1 MVTRIQA
8 PARRA
13 FTIIE
18 LLVVI
23 GVIAVIAGIAVA
35 AFNSRNPGVSV
46 RSGQL
51 VSVSLLNAARARA
64 VATGYPARL
73 LIAADDVNAP
83 DDYLRKFYVAYQEV
97 RATNST
103 TGAVTLAWRLTD
115 AGTALDQGVY
125 VIPPGLTAAQLD
137 SSVNLTD
144 YTSNKLESVFS
155 SVTLFNNNFGT
166 DIKTQRFYY
175 YEIDPQGG
183 GLSPTILYRLVLST
197 GQLTLPG
204 STPPGPRFDNPNFV
218 SGFRL
223 STYGVPT
230 LVNDVPSFQ

>member
-8 PARRA
+8 HARRA
-13 FTIIE
+13 FTLIE

-23 GVIAVIAGIAVA
+23 GVIAVIAGIAIA
-35 AFNSRNPGVSV
+35 AFNGRNPGVSV

-73 LIAADDVNAP
+73 LVAADDVNAP
-83 DDYLRKFYVAYQEV
+83 EDYLRKFYIAYQEV
-97 RATNST
+97 TATNVT
-103 TGAVTLAWRLTD
+103 DGNVTLGWRLTD
-115 AGTALDQGVY
+115 TGTALDQGIY
-125 VIPPGLTAAQLD
+125 VIPPSLTAAQLD
-137 SSVNLTD
+137 PSVNLSA
-144 YTSNKLESVFS
+144 YTSNNLESVFS
-155 SVTLFNNNFGT
+155 SAAKFSNNFGP
-166 DIKTQRFYY
+166 DVKSQSFYY
-175 YEIDPQGG
+175 FEIDPQGG

-204 STPPGPRFDNPNFV
+204 TTPPGPRFDNPDFV

>member
-1 MVTRIQA
+1 MVTRIHA
-8 PARRA
+8 GVLRA
-13 FTIIE
+13 FTLIE

-23 GVIAVIAGIAVA
+23 GVIAVIAGIGAA
-35 AFNSRNPGVSV
+35 AFNGRNPGVSA

-64 VATGYPARL
+64 VATGHPARL

-83 DDYLRKFYVAYQEV
+83 EDYLRKFYIAYQEV
-97 RATNST
+97 TATNQTS
-103 TGAVTLAWRLTD
+103 GDVTLAWRLTD
-115 AGTALDQGVY
+115 VGTVLDQGIY
-125 VIPPGLTAAQLD
+125 VVPPGLAAAQLD
-137 SSVNLTD
+137 PSVSLTD
-144 YTSNKLESVFS
+144 YTTNNLESVFS
-155 SVTLFNNNFGT
+155 STVKFSNNFGP
-166 DIKTQRFYY
+166 DVKSQSFYY

-183 GLSPTILYRLVLST
+183 GLSPTILYRLVLSS

-230 LVNDVPSFQ
+230 LVNDVPSLK

>member
-1 MVTRIQA
+1 MVTRIHSS
-8 PARRA
+8 ARSA
-13 FTIIE
+13 FTLIE

-23 GVIAVIAGIAVA
+23 GVIGVIAGIAVA
-35 AFNSRNPGVSV
+35 AFNGRNPGVSM

-51 VSVSLLNAARARA
+51 VSISLLNSARARA

-73 LIAADDVNAP
+73 LIAADDTNAP
-83 DDYLRKFYVAYQEV
+83 EDYLRRFYVAYQEV
-97 RATNST
+97 IATNATS
-103 TGAVTLAWRLTD
+103 GDVTLAWRLTD
-115 AGTALDQGVY
+115 TGTALDQAIY
-125 VIPPGLTAAQLD
+125 VIPPNLTAAQLD
-137 SSVNLTD
+137 ASLNLTD
-144 YTSNKLESVFS
+144 YTSKNLESVFS
-155 SVTLFNNNFGT
+155 STITFNNNFGP
-166 DIKTQRFYY
+166 DVKSQKFYY

-204 STPPGPRFDNPNFV
+204 TTPPGPRFDNPNFV